1 MGTAYLGLG
10 SNVDAEHHIRI
21 AVHALINAFGDAEV
35 SPIYRSRAVGF
46 DGGDFI
52 NLVVRV
58 QTAFKPME
66 LRYFLRSLE
75 DRYGR
80 NREAP
85 KWSDRTLD
93 IDILL
98 FDDLVIKTG
107 KLILPRT
114 EILKFAHV
122 LKPLADIAPDLEHP
136 GDGRAY
142 AELWAQGKWDG
153 IQLELLDPSFI
164 KNRDAD

>member
-21 AVHALINAFGDAEV
+21 AVHSLIKAFGDVEV

-46 DGGDFI
+46 EGSDFI

-66 LRYFLRSLE
+66 LRYFLRNLE

-98 FDDLVIKTG
+98 FDDLVIKTS
-107 KLILPRT
+107 KLILPRA

-122 LKPLADIAPDLEHP
+122 LKPLADIAPDMEHP
-136 GDGRAY
+136 GDGRTY
-142 AELWAQGKWDG
+142 AELWAQGEWND
-153 IQLELLDPSFI
+153 IQLELLDTSFI
-164 KNRDAD
+164 KNPDSK

>member
-1 MGTAYLGLG
+1 MSTAYLGLG
-10 SNVDAEHHIRI
+10 SNVDAKHHISI
-21 AVHALINAFGDAEV
+21 AVQALISAFGDAEI
-35 SPIYRSRAVGF
+35 SPIYRSKAVGF
-46 DGGDFI
+46 EGGDFI

-66 LRYFLRSLE
+66 LRHFLRSLE

-80 NREAP
+80 NRAAP

-98 FDDLVIKTG
+98 FDNLVIPSG
-107 KLILPRT
+107 KLVLPRA

-136 GDGRAY
+136 LKGQTY
-142 AELWAQGKWDG
+142 AELWSHCAQKE
-153 IQLELLDPSFI
+153 ISLELLDPAFI
-164 KNRDAD
+164 RE

>member
-1 MGTAYLGLG
+1 MSTAYLGLG

-21 AVHALINAFGDAEV
+21 AVRALIHAFGDAEI
-35 SPIYRSRAVGF
+35 SPIYRSTAVGF
-46 DGGDFI
+46 EGGDFI

-66 LRYFLRSLE
+66 LRYFLRTLE

-80 NREAP
+80 NRTAP

-98 FDDLVIKTG
+98 FDDLVIKTD
-107 KLILPRT
+107 KLDLPRA
-114 EILKFAHV
+114 EILRFAHV

-136 GDGRAY
+136 VNGKSFS
-142 AELWAQGKWDG
+142 ELWAQGEWEG
-153 IQLELLDPSFI
+153 VNLLRLDPAFI
-164 KNRDAD
+164 QS